1 MPVDLLEAVH
11 ILKIQYGQLS
21 PTNVDVLLNC
31 YSTDAIFRDPFQEV
45 QGHLAIKHIFLQM
58 YEQLNQP
65 QFIVREQLLGEKQVA
80 FLWDFQFSMKRWN
93 TSPKCFSG
101 VSWLYFNDAF
111 LVTKHHDYWDPA
123 AGIYEHLPLIGSVMR
138 GLKSLV

>member
-1 MPVDLLEAVH
+1 MPTHLLDAVEK
-11 ILKIQYGQLS
+11 LKSQYDQLS
-21 PTNVDVLLNC
+21 STNIDGLLNC
-31 YSTDAIFRDPFQEV
+31 YSVDAIFKDPFQEV
-45 QGHLAIKHIFLQM
+45 QGHPAIKHIFLKM

-65 QFIVREQLLGEKQVA
+65 QFVVREQLIGEKQVA

-93 TSPKCFSG
+93 TTPQSFSG

-123 AGIYEHLPLIGSVMR
+123 AGIYEHLPLIGPVMR
-138 GLKSLV
+138 GLKSLA

>member
-1 MPVDLLEAVH
+1 MPAHLLDAVEK
-11 ILKIQYGQLS
+11 LKAQYDQLS
-21 PTNVDVLLNC
+21 PTHIDALLNC
-31 YSTDAIFRDPFQEV
+31 YSSDAIFKDPFQEV
-45 QGHLAIKHIFLQM
+45 QGHPAIKHIFLKM

-65 QFIVREQLLGEKQVA
+65 QFIVREQLIGEKQVA

-93 TSPKCFSG
+93 TTPKSFSG

-123 AGIYEHLPLIGSVMR
+123 EGIYEHLPLIGPVMR
-138 GLKSLV
+138 GLKSLA

>member
-1 MPVDLLEAVH
+1 MPTHLLDAVET
-11 ILKIQYGQLS
+11 LKSQYDQLS
-21 PTNVDVLLNC
+21 STNVDGLLNC
-31 YSTDAIFRDPFQEV
+31 YSVDAIFKDPFQEV
-45 QGHLAIKHIFLQM
+45 QGHPAIKHIFLKM

-65 QFIVREQLLGEKQVA
+65 QFIVREQLIGEKQVA

-93 TSPKCFSG
+93 TTPQSFSG

-123 AGIYEHLPLIGSVMR
+123 AGIYEHLPLIGPVMR
-138 GLKSLV
+138 GLKSLA

>member
-1 MPVDLLEAVH
+1 MSVDLLEAVH

-21 PTNVDVLLNC
+21 PTNLDGLLNC

-45 QGHLAIKHIFLQM
+45 QGHQAIKHIFLQM

-123 AGIYEHLPLIGSVMR
+123 AGIYEHLPLIGPVMR